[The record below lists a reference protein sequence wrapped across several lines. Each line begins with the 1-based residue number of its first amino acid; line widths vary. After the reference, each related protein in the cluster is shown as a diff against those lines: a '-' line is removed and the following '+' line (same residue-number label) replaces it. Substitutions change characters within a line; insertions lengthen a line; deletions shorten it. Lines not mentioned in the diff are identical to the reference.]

1 MTTTSATTS
10 TGPKGFR
17 WLYLIL
23 GIVLFVFGVGIIRH
37 PVASYFGL
45 AMYFSIVIIVIGI
58 SEIMNAFAGGNSR
71 HWGWGLF
78 IGLLDLIIGFIL
90 LIHPIITEDILPYIV
105 GFILMFKSI
114 DYIAESLQMSSLK
127 IRGWG
132 WIFIAGIITLF
143 FSFMIV
149 FYPLFGIFNIIIWT
163 GGAGGGSCFIFTVK
177 LPLTKHPT
185 KVYEPYGL
193 YKLIPSLCHTKY
205 SENAFSASTG

>member
-90 LIHPIITEDILPYIV
+90 
-105 GFILMFKSI
+105 MFKSI

-163 GGAGGGSCFIFTVK
+163 GLSFIFAGISSFIYTFV
-177 LPLTKHPT
+177 
-185 KVYEPYGL
+185 GR
-193 YKLIPSLCHTKY
+193 
-205 SENAFSASTG
+205 G

>member
-23 GIVLFVFGVGIIRH
+23 GIVLFVFGIGIIRH
-37 PVASYFGL
+37 PEASYFGK
-45 AMYFSIVIIVIGI
+45 AKNFSIVIIVIGI

-105 GFILMFKSI
+105 GFILMFK
-114 DYIAESLQMSSLK
+114 
-127 IRGWG
+127 
-132 WIFIAGIITLF
+132 
-143 FSFMIV
+143 
-149 FYPLFGIFNIIIWT
+149 
-163 GGAGGGSCFIFTVK
+163 TV
-177 LPLTKHPT
+177 HC
-185 KVYEPYGL
+185 VGL
-193 YKLIPSLCHTKY
+193 
-205 SENAFSASTG
+205 G

>member
-127 IRGWG
+127 NQGMGMDIHSGNHHLV
-132 WIFIAGIITLF
+132 LF
-143 FSFMIV
+143 LHDR
-149 FYPLFGIFNIIIWT
+149 LFTPVRNFQYHH
-163 GGAGGGSCFIFTVK
+163 
-177 LPLTKHPT
+177 LDRP
-185 KVYEPYGL
+185 
-193 YKLIPSLCHTKY
+193 
-205 SENAFSASTG
+205 

>member
-132 WIFIAGIITLF
+132 WIVIAGIITLF

-163 GGAGGGSCFIFTVK
+163 GLSFLFAGISSF
-177 LPLTKHPT
+177 
-185 KVYEPYGL
+185 VY
-193 YKLIPSLCHTKY
+193 
-205 SENAFSASTG
+205 AFVGRG

>member
-71 HWGWGLF
+71 HWGWG
-78 IGLLDLIIGFIL
+78 
-90 LIHPIITEDILPYIV
+90 
-105 GFILMFKSI
+105 
-114 DYIAESLQMSSLK
+114 
-127 IRGWG
+127 

-163 GGAGGGSCFIFTVK
+163 GLSFIFAGISSF
-177 LPLTKHPT
+177 
-185 KVYEPYGL
+185 VY
-193 YKLIPSLCHTKY
+193 
-205 SENAFSASTG
+205 AFVGRG

>member
-71 HWGWGLF
+71 HWGMGTV
-78 IGLLDLIIGFIL
+78 
-90 LIHPIITEDILPYIV
+90 HRVTRPNY
-105 GFILMFKSI
+105 
-114 DYIAESLQMSSLK
+114 
-127 IRGWG
+127 R
-132 WIFIAGIITLF
+132 
-143 FSFMIV
+143 
-149 FYPLFGIFNIIIWT
+149 FYPVNPPDHHGRHTSLHRRLYPH
-163 GGAGGGSCFIFTVK
+163 VQ
-177 LPLTKHPT
+177 KH
-185 KVYEPYGL
+185 
-193 YKLIPSLCHTKY
+193 
-205 SENAFSASTG
+205 

>member
-1 MTTTSATTS
+1 MQQHLPALKDSDGYILSWGSCYSFLVSAS
-10 TGPKGFR
+10 SGIR
-17 WLYLIL
+17 WHLI
-23 GIVLFVFGVGIIRH
+23 
-37 PVASYFGL
+37 SD
-45 AMYFSIVIIVIGI
+45 MYFSIVIIVIGI

-163 GGAGGGSCFIFTVK
+163 GLSFIFAGISSF
-177 LPLTKHPT
+177 
-185 KVYEPYGL
+185 VY
-193 YKLIPSLCHTKY
+193 
-205 SENAFSASTG
+205 AFVGRG

>member
-90 LIHPIITEDILPYIV
+90 LTTR
-105 GFILMFKSI
+105 
-114 DYIAESLQMSSLK
+114 SSRKTYFLTSSALSSCSK
-127 IRGWG
+127 
-132 WIFIAGIITLF
+132 ALITLPNH
-143 FSFMIV
+143 
-149 FYPLFGIFNIIIWT
+149 YR
-163 GGAGGGSCFIFTVK
+163 
-177 LPLTKHPT
+177 
-185 KVYEPYGL
+185 
-193 YKLIPSLCHTKY
+193 CHR
-205 SENAFSASTG
+205 

>member
-10 TGPKGFR
+10 TGPKGVR

-78 IGLLDLIIGFIL
+78 IGLL
-90 LIHPIITEDILPYIV
+90 EY
-105 GFILMFKSI
+105 
-114 DYIAESLQMSSLK
+114 SLVLYGDA
-127 IRGWG
+127 IR
-132 WIFIAGIITLF
+132 
-143 FSFMIV
+143 S
-149 FYPLFGIFNIIIWT
+149 
-163 GGAGGGSCFIFTVK
+163 
-177 LPLTKHPT
+177 
-185 KVYEPYGL
+185 
-193 YKLIPSLCHTKY
+193 
-205 SENAFSASTG
+205 

>member
-1 MTTTSATTS
+1 MVISYPGYRDYSFLVSAS
-10 TGPKGFR
+10 SGIR
-17 WLYLIL
+17 WHLI
-23 GIVLFVFGVGIIRH
+23 
-37 PVASYFGL
+37 PGL

-90 LIHPIITEDILPYIV
+90 LIHHRSSEDILPYIV

-143 FSFMIV
+143 FPSHRLLSPV
-149 FYPLFGIFNIIIWT
+149 RNFNIIIWT
-163 GGAGGGSCFIFTVK
+163 GLSFIFRRHLFICIRICGERLTNYPPLTPPYTGEEHDLNVSDVLINSPPVRRAGGGDDNHFCI
-177 LPLTKHPT
+177 
-185 KVYEPYGL
+185 
-193 YKLIPSLCHTKY
+193 
-205 SENAFSASTG
+205 